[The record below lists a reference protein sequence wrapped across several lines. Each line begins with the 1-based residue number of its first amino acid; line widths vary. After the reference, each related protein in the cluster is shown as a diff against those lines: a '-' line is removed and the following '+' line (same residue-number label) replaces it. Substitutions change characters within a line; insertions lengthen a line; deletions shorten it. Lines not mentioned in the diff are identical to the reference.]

1 MVKTMSKFYPQ
12 KNQFP
17 SRKVNT
23 PFTQHLFKLQAENR
37 KLRAQMLAKSKR
49 DHQRLFER
57 QTIITEWS
65 ARSWTREERIEL
77 ATECLHAFENE
88 LTWPNQTPEELAR
101 IRGMIAWERKELQ
114 ILAHE
119 GEIEKLKEELAMW
132 QANVGAIGFDRVSI
146 TFEEQANAEIAKL
159 KEELE
164 QAWACASAQGTIA
177 KATEDKLRSD
187 LELKDCE
194 IKAQYEVIAEKDQEI
209 HSLEA
214 QNEDVHRHFSERL
227 IQIIK
232 LKDKLALKDEEI
244 GRPSSVA
251 RRVQRRDQTSE

>member
-1 MVKTMSKFYPQ
+1 M
-12 KNQFP
+12 
-17 SRKVNT
+17 
-23 PFTQHLFKLQAENR
+23 
-37 KLRAQMLAKSKR
+37 
-49 DHQRLFER
+49 
-57 QTIITEWS
+57 
-65 ARSWTREERIEL
+65 
-77 ATECLHAFENE
+77 
-88 LTWPNQTPEELAR
+88 
-101 IRGMIAWERKELQ
+101 
-114 ILAHE
+114 
-119 GEIEKLKEELAMW
+119 
-132 QANVGAIGFDRVSI
+132 